1 MPDSLLY
8 MGWRY
13 EKRSE
18 RISEESERGAATAA
32 AASAS
37 AAAIAAAVAAAVVA
51 AAVTAG
57 QIEDGENENE
67 DPDVVFIENIAKAV
81 HGKFLL

>member
-37 AAAIAAAVAAAVVA
+37 AAAIAAAVVA